1 MDRNEFNLRVDQM
14 RKQASLGD
22 YATAM
27 KIADGIDWRRVP
39 NVSLLSQVSEIYEKN
54 REYGEA
60 KEILLLAFER
70 APMGKGLLYKLTQL
84 ALKDRNVEEADAYY
98 REFCDLARDDT
109 RQYILQYQI
118 LKEKKASAAQLIQPL
133 EQYNAREID
142 EEWLYELAE
151 AYHAAGRSEDCIAAC
166 DRIMLLFGTGPFVE
180 KAAKLK
186 QDGEGAKLTS
196 YQQSLIDHSEIYE
209 ERLEKVKEEFAA
221 APEPEEEPE
230 VNAGDILMEAPAE
243 EEIPAVL
250 PAADAEP
257 GTEPEEAAAEAAPES
272 VEVPAAEEAAAP
284 AASAA
289 AAVTAP
295 AAAPEQGKTDA
306 ASGIVKEEKPVLQV
320 AVPSFVASDVLA
332 GFVDEGA
339 KPAIQDE
346 IDAEIEA
353 HMLKLEEERDAS
365 RKAAQEVI
373 NAQKAEA
380 ERIAAEKAEAER
392 LAAEKAEAERIAAE
406 QAEAERL
413 AAEKAEAERIAAE
426 KAEAE
431 RIAAEKAEAERLA
444 AEKAE
449 AERLAAEKAEA
460 ERLAAEKAEAE
471 HVAREKEEASRV
483 EEAMQAAIAAE
494 KERIA
499 AENAAREQAEA
510 KRIEEAA
517 KAAVQAEKE
526 RIEKERIEKESIEK
540 EKQEQEAAYIP
551 QPKAVEE
558 LAITKVL
565 PKIGKV
571 KAEEGRAQVQVQVQP
586 QPVPVKPVFRK
597 PGDGSAII
605 EGKTSEEALAEAVAR
620 IKVVR
625 KATGITNP
633 AAKIKA
639 EKLNRR
645 GLAEAMKKVDGKD
658 LIIEEA
664 GDLSEESVNELIRVM
679 ASEDGS
685 RTIILADNPLQIGR
699 LKSMYPGLAE
709 AFHTD
714 IKAAPAKDVKKTRP
728 AAAPENT
735 PAAPVKSAAP
745 AEAKPAAETRP
756 AVKPAAKPA
765 VKTAK
770 EAKPA
775 VKPATEVKPAGKAA
789 PEEKPEIK
797 PAAKPAGRA
806 YSEEELDIDAFARYA
821 SDYAKKIDC
830 VITGKSML
838 ALYERIEIMQED
850 GVALTRQ
857 NAEALIEEAA
867 DRAEK
872 PPLMKRIGGIFS
884 KKYDKDGMLILKE
897 DDFIL

>member
-118 LKEKKASAAQLIQPL
+118 LKEKRASAAQLIQPL

-151 AYHAAGRSEDCIAAC
+151 VYHAAGRSEDCIAAC

-221 APEPEEEPE
+221 APEIEEESDDEPE

-243 EEIPAVL
+243 EEIPAAL
-250 PAADAEP
+250 PAADAVPAAAPAEAEP
-257 GTEPEEAAAEAAPES
+257 EAAAEAPAAPE
-272 VEVPAAEEAAAP
+272 PAAP
-284 AASAA
+284 AA
-289 AAVTAP
+289 VP
-295 AAAPEQGKTDA
+295 AAAPVTA
-306 ASGIVKEEKPVLQV
+306 AETAESVREEKPALQV

-365 RKAAQEVI
+365 RKAAQELFD
-373 NAQKAEA
+373 A
-380 ERIAAEKAEAER
+380 RKAEAER
-392 LAAEKAEAERIAAE
+392 LAAE

-413 AAEKAEAERIAAE
+413 
-426 KAEAE
+426 
-431 RIAAEKAEAERLA
+431 AAEKAEAERLA

-471 HVAREKEEASRV
+471 RLAAEKAEAERLAAEKAEAERLAAEKAEAERLAAEKAEAERLAAEKTEEERLAGEQAEKARLAAEKAEAERAAREKEEANRV

-499 AENAAREQAEA
+499 SERLAREQAEA

-526 RIEKERIEKESIEK
+526 RIEKEK
-540 EKQEQEAAYIP
+540 QEAAYIP
-551 QPKAVEE
+551 QPQKVEE
-558 LAITKVL
+558 LGITKVL

-571 KAEEGRAQVQVQVQP
+571 KAEEAPPVQP
-586 QPVPVKPVFRK
+586 APAKPVFK
-597 PGDGSAII
+597 VPGDGSAII

-620 IKVVR
+620 IKEVR

-645 GLAEAMKKVDGKD
+645 GLAEAMKKVEGKD

-679 ASEDGS
+679 AAEDGN

-699 LKSMYPGLAE
+699 LKSMYPRLAE
-709 AFHTD
+709 AFHAD
-714 IKAAPAKDVKKTRP
+714 IKAAPVKEVKKARP
-728 AAAPENT
+728 AAAEKS

-745 AEAKPAAETRP
+745 AETKPAAKAKAKPAP

-765 VKTAK
+765 VKAVP
-770 EAKPA
+770 EAKPEA
-775 VKPATEVKPAGKAA
+775 KAA
-789 PEEKPEIK
+789 EAK
-797 PAAKPAGRA
+797 PAAKPAPKPAGHA